1 MPGTEGHSPRPAP
14 LRVLRLW
21 QRRLVLIL
29 AAAAAAYLAMVAGS
43 PARVSLGPFG
53 VALAA
58 RPAWQGLTEVAIP
71 PLGRV
76 RAATHAAPLELEVR
90 LETVDIPTLGRLL
103 EHRGTRGLVDSLR
116 QQVGGVARRF
126 ALRLVL
132 LGALGGGLAGF
143 VLARRRWRRIGVGA
157 AVGLLVG
164 GGLVVATQQT
174 YDPGAF
180 RQAEYSG
187 AITAAP
193 WLLDVFTR
201 TPAKVEAFSRQMEVL
216 VGRLNDLYQG
226 IEVQQAVVPQD
237 ESLRVLIVSDLHN
250 NPAGV
255 RLIREMAASF
265 RPDLILDAGDV
276 ADWGTAPEARLVA
289 ELADLEVPY
298 YLVPGNHDSPQS
310 LGALATQTGVQILED
325 GLVTLPGGLL
335 LAASRDPAS
344 HRVSPAMGRP
354 AEIEAQVGALESL
367 LQAAPRRP
375 DILVVHNPVVAG
387 RFRGRV
393 PVLVSGHTHV
403 QRVDD
408 TPQGLFLNPGSTGAA
423 GLRGLTAP
431 REIPYGLLLLTLV
444 PAPGDAPGWVPI
456 AVDAV
461 EVFRLASTGFTL
473 QRYVVDGRPDA
484 PVSFRERPSLPL
496 EELPAGGGD
505 GP

>member
-1 MPGTEGHSPRPAP
+1 MEGG
-14 LRVLRLW
+14 RLARW
-21 QRRLVLIL
+21 RRRLVLAL
-29 AAAAAAYLAMVAGS
+29 AAAAMAYAAMVAGS
-43 PARVSLGPFG
+43 SARVTAGPF
-53 VALAA
+53 AFTLSA
-58 RPAWQGLTEVAIP
+58 RPSWHGVTEVSIP

-76 RAATHAAPLELEVR
+76 RASTHTAPLGLEVR
-90 LETVDIPTLGRLL
+90 LDTVDVPTLGRLL
-103 EHRGTRGLVDSLR
+103 ERRGTRGLVEGLR
-116 QQVGGVARRF
+116 HQAEGVARRF

-132 LGALGGGLAGF
+132 LGTGGGALAALL
-143 VLARRRWRRIGVGA
+143 LARRRWRRVGAGA
-157 AVGLLVG
+157 AVGLLVS

-174 YDPGAF
+174 FDPGAF

-193 WLLDVFTR
+193 WLLDVFTN

-237 ESLRVLIVSDLHN
+237 ESLRLLIVSDLHN

-255 RLIREMAASF
+255 RLVREMAASF

-276 ADWGTAPEARLVA
+276 ADWGTAPEVRLVA
-289 ELADLEVPY
+289 ELAELDVPY

-310 LGALATQTGVQILED
+310 LEALEAQTGVEVLGD
-325 GLVTLPGGLL
+325 GLYSLPGGLL
-335 LAASRDPAS
+335 VASSRDPAS
-344 HRVSPAMGRP
+344 YRVSPAMGRP
-354 AEIEAQVGALESL
+354 QEIEAQVQALDHL
-367 LQAAPRRP
+367 LAAAPRRP
-375 DILVVHNPVVAG
+375 DLLVVHNPGVAG

-444 PAPGDAPGWVPI
+444 PAPGEGAGWVP
-456 AVDAV
+456 ATVDAV

-484 PVSFRERPSLPL
+484 PVSFRERPPLPL
-496 EELPAGGGD
+496 EEVPPGTARQ
-505 GP
+505 P

>member
-1 MPGTEGHSPRPAP
+1 MLAAR
-14 LRVLRLW
+14 LRRWQGRLA
-21 QRRLVLIL
+21 LVL
-29 AAAAAAYLAMVAGS
+29 AAAAMAYVAMTAGS
-43 PARVSLGPFG
+43 SARVTVGPFG
-53 VALAA
+53 LALAA
-58 RPAWQGLTEVAIP
+58 RPSWHGLTEVAIP

-76 RAATHAAPLELEVR
+76 RASTHGAPLGLEVR
-90 LETVDIPTLGRLL
+90 LDTVDVPTLGRLL
-103 EHRGTRGLVDSLR
+103 EHRGSRGLVEGLR
-116 QQVGGVARRF
+116 HQVEGVARRF

-132 LGALGGGLAGF
+132 LGTLGGGLAGL
-143 VLARRRWRRIGVGA
+143 VLARRRWRRVGAGA

-164 GGLVVATQQT
+164 GGLVVVIQQT

-193 WLLDVFTR
+193 WLLDVFTN

-216 VGRLNDLYQG
+216 VGRLNDLYRG
-226 IEVQQAVVPQD
+226 IGVQQAVVPQD
-237 ESLRVLIVSDLHN
+237 EGLRVLIVSDLHN

-255 RLIREMAASF
+255 RLVRETAASF
-265 RPDLILDAGDV
+265 RPDLILDAGDM
-276 ADWGTAPEARLVA
+276 ADWGTAPEVRLVA
-289 ELADLEVPY
+289 ELAEVDVPY

-310 LGALATQTGVQILED
+310 LAALQAQTGVQVLGD

-335 LAASRDPAS
+335 VASSRDPAS
-344 HRVSPAMGRP
+344 YRVSPAMGRA
-354 AEIEAQVGALESL
+354 AEIEAQVEALENL
-367 LQAAPRRP
+367 LEAAPRRP
-375 DILVVHNPVVAG
+375 DVLVVHNPVVAG

-431 REIPYGLLLLTLV
+431 REIPYGLLFLTLV
-444 PAPGDAPGWVPI
+444 PAPGGPGGWVP
-456 AVDAV
+456 ATVDAV
-461 EVFRLASTGFTL
+461 DVFRLASTGFTL

-484 PVSFRERPSLPL
+484 PVSFRERPPLPL

-505 GP
+505 GT